1 MADDDAV
8 AIRWTDYQSEPS
20 QGVFPRFLQDSQWE
34 AAPTIWETLTH
45 SLEQTFLR
53 QARRAAQESQ
63 IPASGELHVHVSM
76 EESSPYWTCA
86 VQFLLAPEFEF
97 DYLDILFEPGD
108 RMMNVNADV
117 PIFAGTAVNRKVTT
131 QLAALHARINLVN
144 VGAPRANF
152 VVGDGELQFAM
163 DDLPERYGSPNVA
176 ILSRSVPVVLQSSMQ
191 MEISMNADTLS
202 RSLLKGHSVKVK
214 SRAGAF
220 SKLDPKTPYVAR
232 VHAEGG
238 RPLDV
243 NPRRVLLHVD
253 GKEVAFYGTARNT
266 EHKDEVHRMYLQTW
280 AGVEQ
285 LYRPHLLDMGGFKL
299 ATIDHF
305 IHEEKGPWVAGLS
318 MLGSQLVPRGLWRF
332 LSSDAFLTANNWF
345 LTLSGGM
352 LAPRTIVVDAHV
364 VGMIC
369 RDFQKVDEGL
379 SKLMGPIRRPDVYD
393 YVKSN
398 LVGSWENITSR
409 ETVPASTKVSAG
421 PSASRASRFFK
432 AFSEQLSATT
442 TSPPTTTSL
451 DEKWVDKFKWR
462 GRRLQLVPFGDDTD
476 PGDLL
481 DQLGGD
487 NDDDDD
493 DSSRRRD
500 PLLQQALAD
509 DEDKQ
514 LRERYQPHF
523 PGLDV
528 GAITPNGLCPRS
540 LLEDAFLALWRTR
553 TMQLIKTQ
561 SDRFVWTCMASL
573 DDHQQESREEFNF
586 SVDNNAVNVRRVS
599 VSRDSLAFNVAAAI
613 NLTASVAAAGITVW
627 VVYTHATS
635 FLTERSKKISVQRT
649 LSHRLAHEIVGS
661 KMNFADQTINEADW
675 NILVTPVQHPC
686 HGFNILW
693 NSGLRFDEKS
703 NGRLGIQISAVVSH
717 DFGAPPAVPLEME
730 TLSQATD
737 SQVLDAEITPLLSP
751 KAAQKVKSQTWAHW
765 WFEKFPSVEWVH
777 NAFFRLTHS
786 SRSREVFLYVPFSL
800 VESKVMGTLQQKEV
814 FVPAKNIADS
824 GSPIKQTYEL
834 DPQFNYR
841 VRISF
846 VSRSGRIMD
855 TSNWSS
861 EVSPTDALTFSYY
874 PIEMLRLFA
883 PAKVSSLVTFL
894 SLHTRHV
901 SAFSV
906 PMELGSISMLVHL
919 PNDADDLNRGKP
931 EAKAR
936 HYTIRAFIGK
946 NSAQALELSLRTGRK
961 IFDEIHLAAIPKSV
975 SHREASAQ
983 CRTDGLVLL
992 EAQPTQTF
1000 TLERTRTSQ
1009 TSISF
1014 EVLESVTGQ
1023 LLATGSISFFTLGS
1037 LVLDL
1042 WRQGMDSMPFTVM
1055 LSHSTSGFSG
1065 ELGLGLCMRDLRR
1078 FIRHVECSEVPL
1090 DSKKLRKGGAINA
1103 HVHPSTPRLRPY
1115 FLLDVPANPVLQ
1127 GSSMVLRWKWPSDHA
1142 PSQVYLYL
1150 MDNATDELLDPV
1162 QFGHPVPN
1170 TGSFNWIA
1178 DVSFSELQSSLEV
1191 YIVLTILPW
1200 EELPSATSRQLLRY
1214 HPEFITCQTNTFFI
1228 VKVLPL
1234 CELEMAYAGFCRS
1247 HTLEMERISPENLGS
1262 DWDYHTAE
1270 YSLRICKNLRHRL
1283 PFEDASVVY
1292 FHTPGQCVVSS
1303 FSKMVLHSS
1312 SLQKSRLAGLSQFSQ
1327 GHQLEVYKS
1336 VSARVVIVEGCQID
1350 PSPNTW
1356 MSSMHHSLLSYDIA
1370 YHRPIL
1376 DSVKSV
1382 LRRLPARFSVLGRS
1396 QYLQNCGTS
1405 RFSSSTEVSSSTSRW
1420 PLSKASRFSQRR
1432 LLITGGLAVERAS
1445 GIVVTL
1451 ALLCFRI
1458 CALCAFPVI
1467 SMALLAFEE
1476 RLAVEIDVVARL
1488 EPGYRRNLSDL
1499 AFEDSFWASFMWMTP
1514 TMKLTFVLLCT
1525 HVTCMVVIVVLG
1537 PDIRLFAPVPARVL
1551 DRFGVTHTLVFAFV
1565 DVGFFVM
1572 FFLWFLVGVLVNAD
1586 TFMPYIVMIG
1596 SLVTVVYMVWH
1607 NFDSSRKIVEDYI
1620 NTNVDLLLSVALD
1633 RWFEKMEVPFTA
1645 QTGNEDSKISYFT
1658 QRIRV
1663 ELREKRRLTKQ
1674 LFMLQRTAPFDE
1686 AASGDIDERVR
1697 LHRERLCTPHFDKV
1711 TSYDQKFVMLS
1722 DGTSPALEEFKLS
1735 SGVSPAS
1742 RLASIADTQCW
1753 KDHVVGLLSGGDVAL
1768 LSDGV
1773 IYGPRY
1779 GYQVENGGSDKAYEH
1794 AILVTLGYPPAE
1806 TIPISVKIMMV
1817 FEHFNSE
1824 HDSYM
1829 DAEEFEAFCTTL
1841 HKTEWRTGQ
1850 RTFKELCASF
1860 AQDWNVR
1867 IDYKKGIHMKDLLKL
1882 YRNVDE
1888 LDEDFEQ
1895 LFPPLDR
1902 SLALSNV
1909 DEVSDGEN
1917 LQFADSEPENDA
1929 SESSSVDDE
1938 VYVLD
1943 EEADHDFVRKVL
1955 ERSTN
1960 ARKLKKIFEHATQQS
1975 RGRVADDLL
1984 SDVPF
1989 VASKILETH
1998 LAMYAPV
2005 FGREAVVG
2013 VNDRRGGPSSEKL
2026 SLLTTLIKTLQMD
2039 SQSEMEAAF
2048 ENCYDSMFEPSVVGQ
2063 GVVKFVDY
2071 VWPSEIGAKA
2081 VRLVSDRINLSASE
2095 VHESNA
2101 DIAVAYPPK
2110 TAHHVVSFLLEYQV
2124 SHRQLIRDQL
2134 ALAFEVSTTSNVGTD
2149 MKIRVAVVTVI
2160 LVEAGVLYLHDVWEE
2175 LVSMHVFRCGK
2186 PAPRLTTPGIER
2198 KADVEAQDQSQ
2209 CLMPGLHRVNG
2220 VPTRVTPIAQ
2230 PRSKECFR
2238 LIARSIEKFTSANA
2252 TRLAVEDVVG
2262 VVRSIVTEHLW
2273 FDAFI
2278 MLLRL
2283 LGINLVLDEI
2293 PGSVVTTSQQAPEWI
2308 EEAVYK
2314 LSGPTRRPMTREKSF
2329 AQPRSQSVSFVG
2341 SARSESHLHRNMM
2354 KVRKVYDELSNG
2366 SCFLPVHLADEA
2378 LLLLN
2383 DTRLHVAS
2391 LGACLQHLKV
2401 AGTSFS
2407 VAALVSQGD
2416 LDNLRND
2423 DRKFNDANI
2432 DESLSLSRAASL
2444 CDIES
2449 DSTVLHLSQPY
2460 LREHRYFDWT
2470 SLREQMMQQDT
2481 FLSRQIGAM
2490 CSGSHGFMVRSQLTE
2505 FVSRI
2510 QEAYYHDKP
2519 PQGEESRCLST
2530 SFELFHKTLV
2540 KCQMS
2545 IGLNHSSVLWL
2556 LVNSYIDRELSTGLM
2571 RHFIPVTHVAQA
2583 LVSIFL
2589 QPVDCMGAVV
2599 AFDAPLTSVVGY
2611 KGFVNFGFFRRL
2623 LRILG
2628 NDASEGGIRRMWD
2641 DFTKDPM
2648 EVSDFL
2654 PFLGDSERAGLRPSA
2669 SVEIPL
2675 EWLNQNLFY
2684 LRVEMD
2690 DLGLD
2695 PTKGKVVQLESLR
2708 VQLPKMLTSGLS
2720 SDGMAVLFKMF
2731 LQVPVPDNI
2740 LSEVLACTPTNTYGL
2755 FRSEDIARV
2764 LTDCSLEGMSF
2775 ELLGDLLAKMQLQFP
2790 FRELKRMFD
2799 LMDFN
2804 DDKSLSLLELLG
2816 GFQVLFKQF
2825 LPLYVEEAVE
2835 VTLSKQVILITITA
2849 LGLVLF
2855 FAFIGLAFSSFNGA
2869 RSGMS
2874 SAIQSVLALAG
2885 AAGLQRQATNDLDEV
2900 RASVEDKIQCLFG
2913 GLENQQ
2919 PDADSVPA
2927 AEKDDTSTTMRMRSL
2942 RYIIPRAYFPDTHD
2956 PWPCVSF
2963 PPDAKVNMSPV
2974 LVPQVDPETLTWT
2987 VHPRLPSFLH
2997 FDCSTG
3003 SITGTI
3009 PAKSAGMPRTTFVVT
3024 CRNSLGGARTRV
3036 TFQILKNRAWPI
3048 KKKLGRV

>member
-1 MADDDAV
+1 
-8 AIRWTDYQSEPS
+8 
-20 QGVFPRFLQDSQWE
+20 
-34 AAPTIWETLTH
+34 
-45 SLEQTFLR
+45 
-53 QARRAAQESQ
+53 
-63 IPASGELHVHVSM
+63 
-76 EESSPYWTCA
+76 
-86 VQFLLAPEFEF
+86 
-97 DYLDILFEPGD
+97 
-108 RMMNVNADV
+108 
-117 PIFAGTAVNRKVTT
+117 
-131 QLAALHARINLVN
+131 
-144 VGAPRANF
+144 
-152 VVGDGELQFAM
+152 M
-163 DDLPERYGSPNVA
+163 DELPERYGTPSVA

-214 SRAGAF
+214 SQAGAF
-220 SKLDPKTPYVAR
+220 SKPNPKTPYVVR
-232 VHAEGG
+232 VHAEGS

-253 GKEVAFYGTARNT
+253 GKEVAFYGTARKT

-305 IHEEKGPWVAGLS
+305 IHEDKGPWVAGLS

-345 LTLSGGM
+345 LTLSGGI
-352 LAPRTIVVDAHV
+352 LAPRTIVVDAHI

-379 SKLMGPIRRPDVYD
+379 TRLMGPIRRPDVYD

-409 ETVPASTKVSAG
+409 EMVPTSTKASAG
-421 PSASRASRFFK
+421 PSANRAKHIFK
-432 AFSEQLSATT
+432 AFSEHFSAST
-442 TSPPTTTSL
+442 TSPPTTTTS
-451 DEKWVDKFKWR
+451 DEKGVDKFMWR
-462 GRRLQLVPFGDDTD
+462 SRRLQVVPFGDDAD
-476 PGDLL
+476 AGDLL
-481 DQLGGD
+481 DHLGG
-487 NDDDDD
+487 DDDDD
-493 DSSRRRD
+493 DDDDANRRRD

-553 TMQLIKTQ
+553 TMQLIKTR

-573 DDHQQESREEFNF
+573 DDHQQESSEEFNF

-613 NLTASVAAAGITVW
+613 NLAASVAAAGITVW
-627 VVYTHATS
+627 VVFSHATG
-635 FLTERSKKISVQRT
+635 FLSERSKKISIQRT
-649 LSHRLAHEIVGS
+649 LSHRLAHEILGS
-661 KMNFADQTINEADW
+661 KMNFADQTISEADW

-703 NGRLGIQISAVVSH
+703 NGRLGIQISGVVSH
-717 DFGAPPAVPLEME
+717 DFVAPPSVPLEME
-730 TLSQATD
+730 ALTQD
-737 SQVLDAEITPLLSP
+737 SQVLDAETTPLLTSQ
-751 KAAQKVKSQTWAHW
+751 AALKGKGQTWAHW
-765 WFEKFPSVEWVH
+765 WFEKYPGAEWVH
-777 NAFFRLTHS
+777 NALFHFRHS
-786 SRSREVFLYVPFSL
+786 SRSKEVFLYVPFSL

-834 DPQFNYR
+834 DPQYNYR

-846 VSRSGRIMD
+846 VSRAGRIMD

-874 PIEMLRLFA
+874 PIELLRLFA

-894 SLHTRHV
+894 SLHTKHI

-906 PMELGSISMLVHL
+906 PIELGGINMLVHL
-919 PNDADDLNRGKP
+919 PNEADDLNRGAL
-931 EAKAR
+931 EAEAR
-936 HYTIRAFIGK
+936 HYTIRAFIGN

-961 IFDEIHLAAIPKSV
+961 IFDEIRLAAIPKLPKSV

-992 EAQPTQTF
+992 EAQPAQTF
-1000 TLERTRTSQ
+1000 NLERTRTSQ

-1023 LLATGSISFFTLGS
+1023 LLATGTISFFTLGS
-1037 LVLDL
+1037 LVLDF
-1042 WRQGMDSMPFTVM
+1042 WRQGMDFMPFTVM
-1055 LSHSTSGFSG
+1055 LSHTTSGFRG
-1065 ELGLGLCMRDLRR
+1065 ELGLSLCMRDLSR
-1078 FIRHVECSEVPL
+1078 FMRHVEPPEVAF
-1090 DSKKLRKGGAINA
+1090 DAKKLHKGGTINT
-1103 HVHPSTPRLRPY
+1103 HVHPSAPKLRPY

-1127 GSSMVLRWKWPSDHA
+1127 GSSMVIRWKWPSDHA

-1170 TGSFNWIA
+1170 TGCFNWIA
-1178 DVSFSELQSSLEV
+1178 DASFAELQSSLEV

-1200 EELPSATSRQLLRY
+1200 AELPSASSRKLLRC

-1247 HTLEMERISPENLGS
+1247 HTLEMERICPDNLGS

-1270 YSLRICKNLRHRL
+1270 CSLRICKNLRHRL

-1327 GHQLEVYKS
+1327 GQQLEVYKS

-1350 PSPNTW
+1350 PSPDTW
-1356 MSSMHHSLLSYDIA
+1356 MSSMHHSLLSCDIA

-1376 DSVKSV
+1376 HSVKSV
-1382 LRRLPARFSVLGRS
+1382 LRRLPARFSVLG
-1396 QYLQNCGTS
+1396 QYLQKRGIS
-1405 RFSSSTEVSSSTSRW
+1405 RFTSPTEAPVYLRE
-1420 PLSKASRFSQRR
+1420 ASRYTQHR
-1432 LLITGGLAVERAS
+1432 LLITGGRAVERAS
-1445 GIVVTL
+1445 GILVTL
-1451 ALLCFRI
+1451 SLLCFRI

-1467 SMALLAFEE
+1467 SMALLAFDE
-1476 RLAVEIDVVARL
+1476 RLSVEINMVARL
-1488 EPGYRRNLSDL
+1488 EPRYRRNLSDL

-1514 TMKLTFVLLCT
+1514 AMKLTFVLLCT

-1537 PDIRLFAPVPARVL
+1537 PDIRLFAPRLARIL
-1551 DRFGVTHTLVFAFV
+1551 DRLGVAHLLVFAFV
-1565 DVGFFVM
+1565 DVGFFVI

-1607 NFDSSRKIVEDYI
+1607 NYDSSRKIVEDYI

-1633 RWFEKMEVPFTA
+1633 RWFEKMEVPFTP
-1645 QTGNEDSKISYFT
+1645 QTGSEDSKISYFT

-1674 LFMLQRTAPFDE
+1674 LFMLQRATPDDVTE
-1686 AASGDIDERVR
+1686 SGDIDERVR

-1711 TSYDQKFVMLS
+1711 TSYDQKFAMLS

-1735 SGVSPAS
+1735 SGISPAS

-1779 GYQVENGGSDKAYEH
+1779 GYQVERGSSDKAYEH

-1824 HDSYM
+1824 HDAYM

-1850 RTFKELCASF
+1850 RTFKELCTSF

-1895 LFPPLDR
+1895 LFPPADR
-1902 SLALSNV
+1902 TLGLSNV
-1909 DEVSDGEN
+1909 DDVSEGEN
-1917 LQFADSEPENDA
+1917 LFADSEPESDV
-1929 SESSSVDDE
+1929 SESSSVDE

-1975 RGRVADDLL
+1975 RGRVADELL

-2013 VNDRRGGPSSEKL
+2013 VNDRGGGPSLEKL
-2026 SLLTTLIKTLQMD
+2026 SLLTTQIKTLQMD
-2039 SQSEMEAAF
+2039 SQSEMEGAF
-2048 ENCYDSMFEPSVVGQ
+2048 QSCYDSMFEPSVVGQ
-2063 GVVKFVDY
+2063 GVVQFIDY

-2134 ALAFEVSTTSNVGTD
+2134 SLAFEVSTTSNVGTD

-2186 PAPRLTTPGIER
+2186 PPPRLTTSGIER
-2198 KADVEAQDQSQ
+2198 KADVEAQDLSQS
-2209 CLMPGLHRVNG
+2209 LMPGLRRVNG
-2220 VPTRVTPIAQ
+2220 VPTRVTPMVQ
-2230 PRSKECFR
+2230 PRNKECFR

-2283 LGINLVLDEI
+2283 LGLNLVLDEI
-2293 PGSVVTTSQQAPEWI
+2293 PGSVPTTEQQAPQWI

-2314 LSGPTRRPMTREKSF
+2314 LVGQTRRQTTRDKSP
-2329 AQPRSQSVSFVG
+2329 ARPQSQNLSVAG
-2341 SARSESHLHRNMM
+2341 STKADSHLHRNLM

-2407 VAALVSQGD
+2407 VAASVSQGD

-2423 DRKFNDANI
+2423 DRKFND
-2432 DESLSLSRAASL
+2432 ESLSLSTAAGQ

-2470 SLREQMMQQDT
+2470 FLREQMMRQDT
-2481 FLSRQIGAM
+2481 FLSRQVGAM
-2490 CSGSHGFMVRSQLTE
+2490 CAGSHGFMVRSQLTE
-2505 FVSRI
+2505 FISRI
-2510 QEAYYHDKP
+2510 QEAYYHDKS
-2519 PQGEESRCLST
+2519 PQEGEGRCLST

-2540 KCQMS
+2540 KSQMS
-2545 IGLNHSSVLWL
+2545 IGLNHSAVLWL
-2556 LVNSYIDRELSTGLM
+2556 LVNSYIDRELSKKLM
-2571 RHFIPVTHVAQA
+2571 RHFIPVKHVAQA

-2589 QPVDCMGAVV
+2589 QPVDGTGAAV
-2599 AFDAPLTSVVGY
+2599 AFDAPLSGVEGY
-2611 KGFVNFGFFRRL
+2611 KGFVNFGLFRRL

-2628 NDASEGGIRRMWD
+2628 NDVSEGGMRRMWE

-2654 PFLGDSERAGLRPSA
+2654 PFLGNSEHAYLRPSA

-2675 EWLNQNLFY
+2675 DWLSQNLFY

-2708 VQLPKMLTSGLS
+2708 IQLPKMLTSGLS
-2720 SDGMAVLFKMF
+2720 PDGMAVLFKMF
-2731 LQVPVPDNI
+2731 LQVPVPDSV

-2835 VTLSKQVILITITA
+2835 VTLSKQVKLITVTA
-2849 LGLVLF
+2849 FGLVLF

-2885 AAGLQRQATNDLDEV
+2885 AAGLQSQATNDLDEV

-2913 GLENQQ
+2913 GLQNQQ
-2919 PDADSVPA
+2919 PDGDYVPA

-2942 RYIIPRAYFPDTHD
+2942 RYLIPRVYFPDTHD

-2963 PPDAKVNMSPV
+2963 PPEAKVNMSPV

-2997 FDCSTG
+2997 FDSSTG

-3009 PAKSAGMPRTTFVVT
+3009 PVKSAGMPRTTFVVT

-3036 TFQILKNRAWPI
+3036 TFQILKNRAWPS